1 MNRRE
6 AETERTSVL
15 RGSTC
20 TDQAH
25 DEMSGISECP
35 VRYMESLAGVGS
47 SPSSAGSIVRL
58 LIHAKDRIT
67 SLASTGSVA

>member
-1 MNRRE
+1 MTLLE
-6 AETERTSVL
+6 AEPKRTSVL
-15 RGSTC
+15 RGSPC
-20 TDQAH
+20 TYQAH
-25 DEMSGISECP
+25 DEMSGVSKCP
-35 VRYMESLAGVGS
+35 DRYMEPIAGVGL